1 MEKAF
6 VALGANLGNA
16 QKALHDVI
24 VRINAEEG
32 ISVTRTSSF
41 YRTAPIDSSGPDY
54 INAVIE
60 VQTEL
65 SAEALLHALLDIENE
80 FGRVRPV
87 GVHNAPR
94 LMDLD
99 LLLYGDQICKSKF
112 LTLPH
117 PRMHERA
124 FVLVPLCEISPE
136 VEIPEKGKAKSFLP
150 RLKDQGIEKIQ

>member
-16 QKALHDVI
+16 QKALRDVI

-32 ISVTRTSSF
+32 ISVTRTSS
-41 YRTAPIDSSGPDY
+41 
-54 INAVIE
+54 
-60 VQTEL
+60 
-65 SAEALLHALLDIENE
+65 EALLHALLDIENE